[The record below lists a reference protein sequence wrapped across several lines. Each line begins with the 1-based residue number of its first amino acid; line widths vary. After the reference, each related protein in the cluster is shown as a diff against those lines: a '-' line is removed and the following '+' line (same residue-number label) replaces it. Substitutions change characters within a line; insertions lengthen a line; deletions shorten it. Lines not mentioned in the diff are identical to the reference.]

1 MKVGIEFKTI
11 ESQRYYKNLFEKK
24 GFKRINDSSD
34 PKTLWIGDL
43 DMIQNMGNETR
54 FIPNEKKGFM
64 YDVLIQNEDMNV
76 YEVYVDNSKEVSN
89 G

>member
-1 MKVGIEFKTI
+1 MKIGIEFKTI
-11 ESQRYYKNLFEKK
+11 ESQRYYKSLFEKK

-34 PKTLWIGDL
+34 SKTLWIGNL
-43 DMIQNMGNETR
+43 DMVQNMGNETR
-54 FIPNEKKGFM
+54 FVPKIKIGFM

-76 YEVYVDNSKEVSN
+76 YEVYVDDSKEVSN

>member
-11 ESQRYYKNLFEKK
+11 ESREYYKNLFIKK
-24 GFKRINDSSD
+24 GFTRINDSSD

-54 FIPNEKKGFM
+54 FVPKIKIGFM
-64 YDVLIQNEDMNV
+64 YDVLIQNEDIKV
-76 YEVYVDNSKEVSN
+76 YEIYANEM
-89 G
+89 